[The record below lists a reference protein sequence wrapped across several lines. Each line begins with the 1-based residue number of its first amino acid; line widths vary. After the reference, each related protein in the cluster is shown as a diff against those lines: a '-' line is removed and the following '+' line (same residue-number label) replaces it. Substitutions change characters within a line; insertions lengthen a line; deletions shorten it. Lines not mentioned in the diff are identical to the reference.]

1 MAAVTRTSHWLGVR
15 RGRGGRGKEG
25 GRKGEGAKKG
35 YGVGWMAQA
44 LKQQAVQL
52 ESMER

>member
-1 MAAVTRTSHWLGVR
+1 ME
-15 RGRGGRGKEG
+15 RGRR
-25 GRKGEGAKKG
+25 GEGAKKG

-52 ESMER
+52 ESTKR